1 MPTLVGDRI
10 VLRPYRD
17 GEIDTLWD
25 VSRRGVDGFAAEPGA
40 SRSKLARRVR
50 AAGRMVGGRI
60 DLAVEAEGR
69 LVGEIDARR
78 PPGAL
83 PDGVFE
89 FGIALF
95 REGDRRRGYGR
106 EAVILLTRHLF
117 EERAAERVQASTDVH
132 NRPMRGLL
140 EHLGFALEGIMR
152 AFMPVDGQRRD
163 FALYAMTRP
172 DYEDERTRWTSAS

>member
-17 GEIDTLWD
+17 GEIDTLWE
-25 VSRRGVDGFAAEPGA
+25 VARRGVDGFAPEPDMT
-40 SRSKLARRVR
+40 REKLARRVR
-50 AAGRMVGGRI
+50 AGGRMVGGRI

-78 PPGAL
+78 PAGSL
-83 PDGVFE
+83 PEGVFE

-117 EERAAERVQASTDVH
+117 EERGAERVQASTDVE
-132 NRPMRGLL
+132 NRPMRVLL
-140 EHLGFALEGIMR
+140 EHLGFVLEGIMR
-152 AFMPVDGQRRD
+152 AFMPVDGERRD

-172 DYEDERTRWTSAS
+172 DYKDERNGWTSTS